1 MKNLDKY
8 VFCCSQ
14 VYKDPNKFSISMD
27 DIEFV
32 NDSILKEGYNTPIYI
47 YESDGYC
54 ISESFC
60 GKFGVSLPESV
71 KAAIR
76 HMYKADKKALLKYM
90 AESIEDDLEEAF
102 DWSDD
107 VDGPEDEDD
116 DDTAL
121 DVFKGYVSGR
131 YSPKSS
137 GSKEKFYA
145 EFAKSCLY
153 SCLSALHD
161 RVVDG
166 QNMTCMTI
174 GYCFKSLGDSEE
186 IDFRKNRIADWEWD
200 TLNMTISKDEFFDSG
215 RYSLLAKAVEDAVGI
230 TNIKIGELF
239 LRCDLYPVVCNVA
252 AIEDFYTGIGR
263 IYRLAYA
270 VEEQEDPISSDEY
283 SLVCGMYA
291 PKSLNQLVTE
301 HGVNYAKKVVD
312 CKGIRNFF
320 CNWLKSSNLF
330 TVDEIKI
337 VAKYLTDDMIVNCV
351 NGHISFVRRQR

>member
-1 MKNLDKY
+1 MKKLDKY
-8 VFCCSQ
+8 VFCCSE

-27 DIEFV
+27 DMGFV
-32 NDSILKEGYNTPIYI
+32 NDSILKEGYDTPIYI
-47 YESDGYC
+47 CESDEVC

-107 VDGPEDEDD
+107 VNGPDFDD
-116 DDTAL
+116 DVSAL
-121 DVFKGYVSGR
+121 EVFKGYVSGR
-131 YSPKSS
+131 YSPSSS
-137 GSKEKFYA
+137 GSKKEFYT
-145 EFAKSCLY
+145 EFAESCLY
-153 SCLSALHD
+153 SCLSVIND
-161 RVVDG
+161 RVVNQ

-200 TLNMTISKDEFFDSG
+200 TLNTTISKDEFFDSG

-230 TNIKIGELF
+230 TNIKIGELL
-239 LRCDLYPVVCNVA
+239 LRCDLYPVIYNVA

-263 IYRLAYA
+263 IYRLAYG
-270 VEEQEDPISSDEY
+270 VEGEEDPISSDEY

-291 PKSLNQLVTE
+291 PESIKQLVTE
-301 HGVNYAKKVVD
+301 YGVNYAKKVVD

-320 CNWLKSSNLF
+320 CNWLKSSDLF
-330 TVDEIKI
+330 TVDELKI
-337 VAKYLTDDMIVNCV
+337 VAKYLTDDLIVKKV
-351 NGHISFVRRQR
+351 SDVKFYDR

>member
-1 MKNLDKY
+1 MKKLDKY

-14 VYKDPNKFSISMD
+14 VYKDPNEFSVSIN

-32 NDSILKEGYNTPIYI
+32 NDTMRKEGYNTPIYI
-47 YESDGYC
+47 CESDEDY
-54 ISESFC
+54 ISQSFC

-76 HMYKADKKALLKYM
+76 HMYKADREALLKCLS
-90 AESIEDDLEEAF
+90 ESIEEDLEEAF
-102 DWSDD
+102 DWSNPIT
-107 VDGPEDEDD
+107 GPEDEDD

-145 EFAKSCLY
+145 EFAESCLY
-153 SCLSALHD
+153 SCLSVIND
-161 RVVDG
+161 RVVAEG

-186 IDFRKNRIADWEWD
+186 IDFRRNRVADWEW
-200 TLNMTISKDEFFDSG
+200 TLRTTISKDEFFNSEKCI
-215 RYSLLAKAVEDAVGI
+215 LLSKAVEDAVGL
-230 TNIKIGELF
+230 TNVEIGELL
-239 LRCDLYPVVCNVA
+239 LRCDLYPVIYNVA

-263 IYRLAYA
+263 IYDEDYG
-270 VEEQEDPISSDEY
+270 VEYEEDPVSSDEY
-283 SLVCGMYA
+283 SLICGMYA
-291 PKSLNQLVTE
+291 PKSIKQLVTKY
-301 HGVNYAKKVVD
+301 GANYAKKVVD
-312 CKGIRNFF
+312 CKGIRNFL

-330 TVDEIKI
+330 TVDELKI
-337 VAKYLTDDMIVNCV
+337 VAKYLTDDIIVKEV
-351 NGHISFVRRQR
+351 SDVKFYDR